1 MADRVKELLGRVQEW
16 WNKFTSK
23 QKTIIVGSAAAV
35 VLAFVIL
42 MTVLSQTK
50 YTLLKNC
57 ESTKEASEITGLLS
71 ASDVTYQVSDDGLR
85 IEVDEEQ
92 ISTANLLLGAN
103 GYASASGGLTM

>member
-50 YTLLKNC
+50 YTLLKN
-57 ESTKEASEITGLLS
+57 
-71 ASDVTYQVSDDGLR
+71 
-85 IEVDEEQ
+85 
-92 ISTANLLLGAN
+92 
-103 GYASASGGLTM
+103 